1 MIKNGHLPVASQPKR
16 LEFTRKHRL
25 AISLILLAFLGSVS
39 GNSQITNPAATPEA
53 NLFTVF
59 GRRSG
64 GGCSPAAQSSLLI
77 FTRRTVGCLRWR

>member
-16 LEFTRKHRL
+16 PEFARQHRL

-39 GNSQITNPAATPEA
+39 GYSQITNPAATPEA
-53 NLFTVF
+53 NLFSVF

-64 GGCSPAAQSSLLI
+64 GGCSPAAVEKS
-77 FTRRTVGCLRWR
+77 F